1 MVKILKSL
9 TLLLN
14 KDMERSGAQTHVYTI
29 GEDESHYSQV
39 QEGSEVPRA
48 FQNFIQERNFNA
60 SNVIFF

>member
-1 MVKILKSL
+1 
-9 TLLLN
+9 
-14 KDMERSGAQTHVYTI
+14 MERSGAQTHVYTI

-48 FQNFIQERNFNA
+48 FQHFIQERNFNA